1 MPSILRDNATIGYGV
16 DGPADGTALLLY
28 HGTTM
33 DRLAW
38 DMVIA
43 ALPPDHGL
51 RFVKPEFPGSGESS
65 MPTAPLTVDQ
75 LVADGL
81 AVLDELGIDRFH
93 VAGYSLGAVIAAA
106 TAAQAGDRVASA
118 TLLCGWAVS
127 DPRMIFTF
135 GLWQQLIAVDPALF
149 MRYAVADG
157 FTPGA
162 IGALWDSL
170 EEVVA
175 LGATAIAPGSAAQL
189 DLDIA
194 LDISPLL
201 GSITA
206 PTLVIGAEDD
216 RWVDVSHSRTL
227 AAEIPSARLEV
238 LPAGHIV
245 IQELAGEV
253 ARLLNGHVDANR

>member
-1 MPSILRDNATIGYGV
+1 MPSIQRDGATIGYGV
-16 DGPADGTALLLY
+16 DGPDDGTALLLY

-43 ALPPDHGL
+43 ALPADHGL

-65 MPTAPLTVDQ
+65 MPTAPLTVEE

-81 AVLDELGIDRFH
+81 AVLDEVGVDRFH

-106 TAAQAGDRVASA
+106 TAAQAGQRVASA
-118 TLLCGWAVS
+118 TLLCGWVVS

-135 GLWQQLIAVDPALF
+135 DLWKRLIADDTALF

-170 EEVVA
+170 EDVVA
-175 LGATAIAPGSAAQL
+175 IGATAIAPGSAAQL

-194 LDISPLL
+194 LDITPLL

-227 AAEIPSARLEV
+227 AAAIPSAQLEI

-245 IQELAGEV
+245 IQELAGDV
-253 ARLLNGHVDANR
+253 ARLLHGHIDANR

>member
-1 MPSILRDNATIGYGV
+1 MPA
-16 DGPADGTALLLY
+16 
-28 HGTTM
+28 
-33 DRLAW
+33 
-38 DMVIA
+38 
-43 ALPPDHGL
+43 
-51 RFVKPEFPGSGESS
+51 
-65 MPTAPLTVDQ
+65 APLTVDQ

-106 TAAQAGDRVASA
+106 TAARAGDRVASA

-135 GLWQQLIAVDPALF
+135 GLWQRLIAVDPALF

-194 LDISPLL
+194 LDITPLL
-201 GSITA
+201 GSITR
-206 PTLVIGAEDD
+206 P
-216 RWVDVSHSRTL
+216 H
-227 AAEIPSARLEV
+227 ARRRGRGQPVGRHDPLPDPGHGDPVCPARV

-245 IQELAGEV
+245 IQELAGDV
-253 ARLLNGHVDANR
+253 ARLLSGHVDANR

>member
-65 MPTAPLTVDQ
+65 MPNAPLTVEQ
-75 LVADGL
+75 LVGDGL
-81 AVLDELGIDRFH
+81 AVLDELGVDRFH

-106 TAAQAGDRVASA
+106 TAAEAGGRVASA
-118 TLLCGWAVS
+118 TLLCGWVVS

-135 GLWQQLIAVDPALF
+135 DLWKRLIDVDTALF

-194 LDISPLL
+194 LDITPPACISS
-201 GSITA
+201 GRYT
-206 PTLVIGAEDD
+206 
-216 RWVDVSHSRTL
+216 SR
-227 AAEIPSARLEV
+227 SR
-238 LPAGHIV
+238 
-245 IQELAGEV
+245 Q
-253 ARLLNGHVDANR
+253 

>member
-1 MPSILRDNATIGYGV
+1 M
-16 DGPADGTALLLY
+16 
-28 HGTTM
+28 
-33 DRLAW
+33 
-38 DMVIA
+38 
-43 ALPPDHGL
+43 
-51 RFVKPEFPGSGESS
+51 
-65 MPTAPLTVDQ
+65 
-75 LVADGL
+75 
-81 AVLDELGIDRFH
+81 LDELGIDRFH

-175 LGATAIAPGSAAQL
+175 LGAHRDRCPARPPSS
-189 DLDIA
+189 
-194 LDISPLL
+194 ISTSP
-201 GSITA
+201 ST
-206 PTLVIGAEDD
+206 
-216 RWVDVSHSRTL
+216 SRRS
-227 AAEIPSARLEV
+227 SARSRH
-238 LPAGHIV
+238 P
-245 IQELAGEV
+245 
-253 ARLLNGHVDANR
+253 RS